1 METFKLMITG
11 TGMEIRRGQ
20 VPDQQTPA
28 GHIALAPVPAV
39 SRCKCAVTDRVPLRR

>member
-11 TGMEIRRGQ
+11 TGMGTRRDP
-20 VPDQQTPA
+20 VPDSSTPT

-39 SRCKCAVTDRVPLRR
+39 SRVKCAVTDRVPVRR